1 MRDLVEQNMNE
12 FINMHPDRNL
22 LLQLIVSEGEGW
34 YQFGTKRLNVK
45 CDNNQLKVRIGG
57 GYCTIDDYVD
67 KNLPFEVA
75 RLRPDPFVR
84 GTSVI
89 GKNSSKA
96 EEVSTT
102 GVSVD
107 ENI

>member
-1 MRDLVEQNMNE
+1 MNE

-22 LLQLIVSEGEGW
+22 LLQLFVSEGEGW

-45 CDNNQLKVRIGG
+45 CENNQLKVRIGG
-57 GYCTIDDYVD
+57 GYCTIDEYVD
-67 KNLPFEVA
+67 KNLPFEMA
-75 RLRPDPFVR
+75 RLRPENPFVR
-84 GTSVI
+84 GTTVL
-89 GKNSSKA
+89 GKKASRA
-96 EEVSTT
+96 EEVSTS